1 MSASVEGYRI
11 AGPRDVPEIDAVM
24 TDVANAGN
32 SVGMMGVGEPP
43 AIPTAAAI
51 ANAIAHA
58 LSGIGDGARVREA
71 PMTPARVLAAIDE
84 AERASK
90 GGK

>member
-1 MSASVEGYRI
+1 VPDVE
-11 AGPRDVPEIDAVM
+11 AVM

-32 SVGMMGVGEPP
+32 SVGTMGLGAPP

-58 LSGIGDGARVREA
+58 LSGIGDGSARVREA
-71 PMTPARVLAAIDE
+71 PMTPARVLAAIE
-84 AERASK
+84 AAERAAK